1 MNKKILFNSIW
12 MVSEKIVSIFG
23 LFFVTSFVAKYVGP
37 YIYGEIAYVSSLFQ
51 ITLVIAQLGSDVIIF
66 KRLSKNKK
74 SGIRLLKTTVPIRI
88 FIYSLVS
95 IPIVILNFDINSH
108 TINYFIIASFF
119 ACLFSSLDV
128 YSIYYNVRLESKKN
142 AMINVVG
149 LVISLIIRWVIA
161 YFKLPAETLSIP
173 IVVTT
178 LIPFILRSIM
188 FNRME
193 NDGVNINRRKVFKY
207 SRYLLLTG
215 MTFVISAVS
224 VAIYTRLSIW
234 FLDYFYGK
242 SYVGIFS
249 IAVSLASSWSF
260 VLLAIITS
268 SFPQIFSENKDLE
281 AIRKAGNLGRVI
293 LVISIFIIIFIYLI
307 GGYLLQLLYGEKYS
321 SSFEPLIILS
331 ISTMVS
337 SLGVISSRFIAKYS
351 GYSYLAKKTIVVLF
365 LSACFNYYSVKYYGM
380 QGAAWAT
387 LATELFSLTV
397 LNYFFKHG
405 IVFKVHKNILFRT
418 SSKVS

>member
-1 MNKKILFNSIW
+1 
-12 MVSEKIVSIFG
+12 
-23 LFFVTSFVAKYVGP
+23 
-37 YIYGEIAYVSSLFQ
+37 
-51 ITLVIAQLGSDVIIF
+51 
-66 KRLSKNKK
+66 
-74 SGIRLLKTTVPIRI
+74 
-88 FIYSLVS
+88 
-95 IPIVILNFDINSH
+95 
-108 TINYFIIASFF
+108 
-119 ACLFSSLDV
+119 
-128 YSIYYNVRLESKKN
+128 
-142 AMINVVG
+142 MINVVG
-149 LVISLIIRWVIA
+149 LVISLIIRWGIA

>member
-1 MNKKILFNSIW
+1 
-12 MVSEKIVSIFG
+12 
-23 LFFVTSFVAKYVGP
+23 
-37 YIYGEIAYVSSLFQ
+37 
-51 ITLVIAQLGSDVIIF
+51 
-66 KRLSKNKK
+66 
-74 SGIRLLKTTVPIRI
+74 
-88 FIYSLVS
+88 
-95 IPIVILNFDINSH
+95 
-108 TINYFIIASFF
+108 
-119 ACLFSSLDV
+119 
-128 YSIYYNVRLESKKN
+128 
-142 AMINVVG
+142 
-149 LVISLIIRWVIA
+149 
-161 YFKLPAETLSIP
+161 
-173 IVVTT
+173 
-178 LIPFILRSIM
+178 
-188 FNRME
+188 ME

>member
-1 MNKKILFNSIW
+1 M
-12 MVSEKIVSIFG
+12 
-23 LFFVTSFVAKYVGP
+23 FVWS
-37 YIYGEIAYVSSLFQ
+37 Q
-51 ITLVIAQLGSDVIIF
+51 
-66 KRLSKNKK
+66 
-74 SGIRLLKTTVPIRI
+74 
-88 FIYSLVS
+88 
-95 IPIVILNFDINSH
+95 
-108 TINYFIIASFF
+108 
-119 ACLFSSLDV
+119 
-128 YSIYYNVRLESKKN
+128 KKN

-242 SYVGIFS
+242 SYVGIFT

-293 LVISIFIIIFIYLI
+293 LVISIFIITFIYLI

>member
-1 MNKKILFNSIW
+1 
-12 MVSEKIVSIFG
+12 
-23 LFFVTSFVAKYVGP
+23 
-37 YIYGEIAYVSSLFQ
+37 
-51 ITLVIAQLGSDVIIF
+51 
-66 KRLSKNKK
+66 
-74 SGIRLLKTTVPIRI
+74 
-88 FIYSLVS
+88 
-95 IPIVILNFDINSH
+95 
-108 TINYFIIASFF
+108 
-119 ACLFSSLDV
+119 
-128 YSIYYNVRLESKKN
+128 KKN